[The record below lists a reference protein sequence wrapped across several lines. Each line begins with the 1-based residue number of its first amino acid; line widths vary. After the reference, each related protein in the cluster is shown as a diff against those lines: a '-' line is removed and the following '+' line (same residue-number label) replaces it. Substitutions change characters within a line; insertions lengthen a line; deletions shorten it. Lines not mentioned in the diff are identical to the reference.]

1 MKKFYRSS
9 NDNIIMGICGGI
21 SQMTNI
27 DPLIWRLI
35 FVGLIFTPFPIIL
48 FYLITGIITK
58 SIHWKD

>member
-1 MKKFYRSS
+1 MKRFYRSS
-9 NDNIIMGICGGI
+9 DDRVIAGICGGI
-21 SQMTNI
+21 SKMTNI

-48 FYLITGIITK
+48 FYIITGVITE